1 MRKSDL
7 SQCHDTYPEEGFEPS
22 IAASVEGAACH
33 DAYDFERL
41 CSELVLAAEIRQW
54 AGQVAPG
61 DEAIARVAVDSVL
74 WFFRSGDS
82 MPRASRRAR
91 ERVLCRLRHPS
102 HGSAPASLPAA
113 S

>member
-1 MRKSDL
+1 M

-22 IAASVEGAACH
+22 AAASVEGTACH
-33 DAYDFERL
+33 DAYEFETL
-41 CSELVLAAEIRQW
+41 CSELVLAAEMRQW
-54 AGQVAPG
+54 AARVAPG
-61 DEAIARVAVDSVL
+61 DEAIARVAIDSVL

-82 MPRASRRAR
+82 MPAASRKAR

-102 HGSAPASLPAA
+102 HGSEPASLSAA

>member
-1 MRKSDL
+1 M

-22 IAASVEGAACH
+22 AVASVEGTACH
-33 DAYDFERL
+33 DAYEFATL
-41 CSELVLAAEIRQW
+41 CSELVLAAQMRQW
-54 AGQVAPG
+54 ADRVAPG

-82 MPRASRRAR
+82 PRAASRKAR
-91 ERVLCRLRHPS
+91 ERVMCRLRHPS
-102 HGSAPASLPAA
+102 HSSAPARLSAA